1 MKNIYRLMR
10 SHFVA
15 EGSSDA
21 PIPVHELLRSGYRF
35 GVLATATGALVV
47 TILSGTFLLSTNNQ
61 RSLFDKLVV
70 QRRDLR
76 ELRDSLDK
84 ISYSEG
90 IRNFREHNARLV
102 ELIQLYP
109 RSSIRSHVLAELNE
123 IKTTSDR
130 LDPQLSSQTILT
142 TSPKEH
148 LYAAVKDTQQ
158 TLDQFS
164 VEVYSESAH
173 YFSLILFLTGSSLAF
188 ALLVFSRYLCNPI
201 IRHVTRHLDDQQH
214 LLGNAAETI
223 EALQSFLESSALMI
237 AVLELTDTETRFL
250 SYNDRF
256 AQLFGLTPHR
266 AGTTLSLEALS
277 LPSETNELIL
287 RQVRESQTL
296 EATVKFEHN
305 FFHLRDCPWLSISIH
320 RHTEKASQPSLKFVL
335 FLEEITQRKRSEE
348 KLRDHEARLRAM
360 NDASPTGI
368 FVADK
373 RGRAIYLNHELR
385 RMLGCGRGDGLNT
398 SWTKFLAKA
407 DRRTLLER
415 VRLWRPNQPLLPHTH
430 RIFQDDGSTLWA
442 STRVAPIRD
451 GDEVRGYIATVE
463 DRTVQKEIEEQ
474 LCQQTE
480 AAQAA
485 TKAKS
490 SFLANMSHEIRT
502 PLTSI
507 IGFSESI
514 LAGDLKDEEQE
525 EALRLIIRSSHHLKR
540 IINDILDLSKIEA
553 GKMELEHVQVPLAD
567 LLYELE
573 HLVKPQAREKGL
585 DLQVHIKLPLPR
597 IISTDPTR
605 FKQIFIN
612 LLSNGIKFS
621 KEGVVKLDV
630 RFDRTKNLLTLEV
643 EDSGIGMT
651 EEQQRKLFQAF
662 SQGDASTTR
671 KFGGTGLGLL
681 ISKELCSRLGG
692 TISVQSML
700 GKGSIFTVNLP
711 VDTTLAE
718 DLTTDLSVTE
728 TISQSVTQTPSLT
741 GKVLIIEDGIE
752 NQQILSLL
760 LRKTGLQVTIQENGL
775 LGLESVRR
783 EHFDL
788 ILLDMHMPVM
798 DGLTAAPLIR
808 EAGYAGPLVA
818 LTAYSTQESI
828 QASLKAGCSDFL
840 AKPFERSIF
849 MSRLAHW
856 LGQKD
861 QSLLIAPTHLPDI
874 SLTTLLREEPDIADL
889 VLRFLDSL
897 PERLALLD
905 EALSRKDYGQ
915 AMQEAHRLKGI
926 SGTYG
931 YTIFSQVCGDIELA
945 IRNKEEHR
953 LPLLLGNLKAQM
965 PAVSETRHYVE
976 QFTNTASVEANRM
989 S

>member
-1 MKNIYRLMR
+1 MNNIYRLIR

-15 EGSSDA
+15 EGSDDSA
-21 PIPVHELLRSGYRF
+21 IPIPDLLRSGYRF
-35 GVLATATGALVV
+35 GVLATASGALVV
-47 TILSGTFLLSTNNQ
+47 TLLSGTFLLSTTNQ
-61 RSLFDKLVV
+61 RSLFDRLVL

-76 ELRDSLDK
+76 ELRDSLDT
-84 ISYSEG
+84 INYGEG
-90 IRNFREHNARLV
+90 LQNFREHHRRLI

-109 RSSIRSHVLAELNE
+109 PSSIQSDALTELSKVKVT
-123 IKTTSDR
+123 IDK
-130 LDPQLSSQTILT
+130 LDQQLLGQTVT
-142 TSPKEH
+142 TSPGGP
-148 LYAAVKDTQQ
+148 LYAALKNTQQ
-158 TLDQFS
+158 TLDEFS
-164 VEVYSESAH
+164 VEVYSASAH

-201 IRHVTRHLDDQQH
+201 ITHVTRHLDDQEH

-237 AVLELTDTETRFL
+237 AVLELTEPEPHFL

-256 AQLFGLTPHR
+256 AKHFGLTPHR
-266 AGTTLSLEALS
+266 AGTTLPLDTLD
-277 LPSETNELIL
+277 LPSETKNLLIT
-287 RQVRESQTL
+287 RVRESETL
-296 EATVKFEHN
+296 DSTVKFELN
-305 FFHLRDCPWLSISIH
+305 VSQLRSSPWLSVSVH
-320 RHTEKASQPSLKFVL
+320 RHTDKAGQQSPKFIL

-348 KLRDHEARLRAM
+348 MLRDHEARLRAM

-385 RMLGCGRGDGLNT
+385 RMLGCGRGDGLST

-415 VRLWRPNQPLLPHTH
+415 IRLWRPNQPLLPHSH
-430 RIFQDDGSTLWA
+430 RILQEDGTMLWA

-451 GDEVRGYIATVE
+451 GEEVLGYIATVE
-463 DRTVQKEIEEQ
+463 DRTLQKEIEDQ

-514 LAGDLKDEEQE
+514 LAGDLEDEEQE

-553 GKMELEHVQVPLAD
+553 GKMELEHVRVPLAD
-567 LLYELE
+567 LMYELE
-573 HLVKPQAREKGL
+573 HIVKPQAREKGL
-585 DLQVHIKLPLPR
+585 DLKVHIKSPLPR
-597 IISTDPTR
+597 VITTDPTR

-612 LLSNGIKFS
+612 LLTNGIKFS
-621 KEGVVKLDV
+621 NEGAVQLDV
-630 RFDRTKNLLTLEV
+630 QFDSQKNLLTLEIK
-643 EDSGIGMT
+643 DSGIGMT
-651 EEQQRKLFQAF
+651 EGQQRKLFQAF

-681 ISKELCSRLGG
+681 ISKELCVRLGG
-692 TISVQSML
+692 TITVQSAV
-700 GKGSIFTVNLP
+700 GEGSIFTVNLP
-711 VDTTLAE
+711 VDPVLAS
-718 DLTTDLSVTE
+718 DLTTDLDVTE
-728 TISQSVTQTPSLT
+728 NVSQIVTKTPSLT

-760 LRKTGLQVTIQENGL
+760 LRRTGLQVVIQENGL
-775 LGLESVRR
+775 LGLENVKR

-840 AKPFERSIF
+840 AKPFERTVF
-849 MSRLAHW
+849 MNRLAHW
-856 LGQKD
+856 LGQTE
-861 QSLLIAPTHLPDI
+861 QSSIISPAHSPDI
-874 SLTTLLREEPDIADL
+874 SLTSLLREEPDIADL

-905 EALSRKDYGQ
+905 EALSGKDYEQ
-915 AMQEAHRLKGI
+915 ALQEAHRLKGI

-931 YTIFSQVCGDIELA
+931 YTMFSEVCGYIEIALH
-945 IRNKEEHR
+945 NQEEEK
-953 LPLLLGNLKAQM
+953 LPLLLRDLKLQM
-965 PAVSETRHYVE
+965 PAISETRNYVE
-976 QFTNTASVEANRM
+976 QFTHMAPN
-989 S
+989 